1 MGLTTMMKYLPL
13 VVDKVLYGERRR
25 DDLTRCA
32 KMIEL
37 STRQRKDG
45 NAELRELLIAEGG
58 VGAKTASEVGVEVV
72 GSDTHPLAPP
82 CREEG
87 LLHQQLD
94 GAVAKQPHADIG
106 EVEVVVKQFV
116 ECLDRRF
123 LQHAFQHGWV
133 FARRNKYSVILG
145 NLGIEPQAVAHHV
158 DIGNGLQR
166 LRGTN
171 EYVAAHHH
179 RMQVV
184 GSHRHDAFI
193 ERHLQR

>member
-1 MGLTTMMKYLPL
+1 MGLTTMMKNLPL
-13 VVDKVLYGERRR
+13 VVDKVLYGECRR
-25 DDLTRCA
+25 DDLTRSA

-72 GSDTHPLAPP
+72 GSDTHPRTLP

-87 LLHQQLD
+87 FLHQQLN

-106 EVEVVVKQFV
+106 KVEVVVKQFV

-133 FARRNKYSVILG
+133 FARRNKYS
-145 NLGIEPQAVAHHV
+145 A
-158 DIGNGLQR
+158 
-166 LRGTN
+166 
-171 EYVAAHHH
+171 
-179 RMQVV
+179 
-184 GSHRHDAFI
+184 
-193 ERHLQR
+193 